1 LTQGTAQSRK
11 SGTLVGGTADFLL
24 KLAHATT
31 DAGADVFRGR
41 GASRLRAIEIYQGK
55 PPPSLKDSTEKFT
68 D

>member
-1 LTQGTAQSRK
+1 LLNLKNPERWSEEA
-11 SGTLVGGTADFLL
+11 ADFLP

-31 DAGADVFRGR
+31 DAGAGVFSGR
-41 GASRLRAIEIYQGK
+41 GPRRLRAIEIYQGK